1 MARDF
6 SSSTF
11 VFITGRT
18 APTTGR
24 IERRLLRVMEALL
37 AHGASVH
44 LICVPGHP
52 IAAQAKELGVEVAPY
67 RLGGLNFFRT
77 LSRVRKYLKRYRPVV
92 VHSTGLAADLISRI
106 AASGLKTAAV
116 NSLACIAWPRTGA
129 NSVLKALRRYLDRAT
144 MDRVDLLVVDSESLV
159 VPVTSLGVTSDCVLV
174 DPPSIDLA
182 ELQQQAEQP
191 WRPDFRPTG
200 PLVGYGGRIEPSR
213 GLEHLVAASAILNA
227 SGTTAEVVVAG
238 DGPLLKRLREDAFSS
253 SVRFLGHV
261 PSVPAVLSQLEVAVF
276 PSTGRGVPTALIEAA
291 ALGRPI
297 VASRVSGIEELF
309 TDGVEI
315 RLVPAGDPRALA
327 SAIGELLAAP
337 ERARKM
343 GELAR
348 LRTLDRYSSAASID
362 RHLEAYSRFMW
373 D

>member
-18 APTTGR
+18 TPTTGR
-24 IERRLLRVMEALL
+24 VERRLLRVMEALL
-37 AHGASVH
+37 ARGASVH
-44 LICVPGHP
+44 LICIPGHP

-67 RLGGLNFFRT
+67 RLSGLNFFRT
-77 LSRVRKYLKRYRPVV
+77 LSRVRKYLKRYQPVV
-92 VHSTGLAADLISRI
+92 VHSTGLAADLVSRI
-106 AASGLKTAAV
+106 AASGLKTSAV
-116 NSLACIAWPRTGA
+116 NSLACIAWPRKSA
-129 NSVLKALRRYLDRAT
+129 NPVIKALRRYLDKITIDRA
-144 MDRVDLLVVDSESLV
+144 DLFVVDSESLV
-159 VPVTSLGVTSDCVLV
+159 TPLVSLGVPGDCILV
-174 DPPSIDLA
+174 DYPSIDLA
-182 ELQQQAEQP
+182 ELQQQAEHPWQP
-191 WRPDFRPTG
+191 NFRPTG
-200 PLVGYGGRIEPSR
+200 LLVGYGGRIESSR

-227 SGTTAEVVVAG
+227 SGAAVEVVVAG
-238 DGPLLKRLREDAFSS
+238 DGPLLKKLREDAFSS

-261 PSVPAVLSQLEVAVF
+261 PSVPAVLSRLEVAVF

-297 VASRVSGIEELF
+297 VASRVDGIEELF

-337 ERARKM
+337 DKARKM

-348 LRTLDRYSSAASID
+348 LRTLDRYSSAASVD

>member
-18 APTTGR
+18 TPTTGR
-24 IERRLLRVMEALL
+24 VERRLLRVMEALL
-37 AHGASVH
+37 VRGASVH
-44 LICVPGHP
+44 LICIPGHP

-67 RLGGLNFFRT
+67 RLSGLNFFRT
-77 LSRVRKYLKRYRPVV
+77 LSRVRKYLKRYQPVV
-92 VHSTGLAADLISRI
+92 VHSTGLAADLVSRI
-106 AASGLKTAAV
+106 AASGLKTSAV
-116 NSLACIAWPRTGA
+116 NSLACIAWPRKSA
-129 NSVLKALRRYLDRAT
+129 NPVIKALRRYLDKITINRA
-144 MDRVDLLVVDSESLV
+144 DLFVVDSESLV
-159 VPVTSLGVTSDCVLV
+159 TPLVSLGVPGDCILV
-174 DPPSIDLA
+174 DHPSINLA
-182 ELQQQAEQP
+182 ELQQQAEHPWQP
-191 WRPDFRPTG
+191 NFRPTG

-213 GLEHLVAASAILNA
+213 GLEHLVAASAIMNA
-227 SGTTAEVVVAG
+227 SGAAVEVVVAG

-261 PSVPAVLSQLEVAVF
+261 TSVPAVLSRLEVAVF

-291 ALGRPI
+291 ALGRAI
-297 VASRVSGIEELF
+297 VASRVDGIEELF

-337 ERARKM
+337 DKARKM

-348 LRTLDRYSSAASID
+348 LRTLDRYSSAASVD

>member
-11 VFITGRT
+11 VFITGRVT
-18 APTTGR
+18 PTTGR

-37 AHGASVH
+37 ARGAGVH
-44 LICVPGHP
+44 LIYVPGHP
-52 IAAQAKELGVEVAPY
+52 IASQAKELGVEVAPY

-106 AASGLKTAAV
+106 AASGLKAAVV
-116 NSLACIAWPRTGA
+116 NSLACIAWPRKGA
-129 NSVLKALRRYLDRAT
+129 NPVVKALRRYLDT
-144 MDRVDLLVVDSESLV
+144 VTINRVDFFVVDSESLIT
-159 VPVTSLGVTSDCVLV
+159 PLTSLGVPGDCILV

-182 ELQQQAEQP
+182 ELQRQAEEP
-191 WRPDFRPTG
+191 WRPDFRPSG
-200 PLVGYGGRIEPSR
+200 PLVGYGGRIEPNR
-213 GLEHLVAASAILNA
+213 GLEHLIAASAILNVT
-227 SGTTAEVVVAG
+227 GTIAEVVLAG
-238 DGPLLKRLREDAFSS
+238 DGPLLKKLRADSLSS
-253 SVRFLGHV
+253 NVRFLGHV
-261 PSVPAVLSQLEVAVF
+261 HSVPAVLGRLAVTVF
-276 PSTGRGVPTALIEAA
+276 PSIGRGVPTALIEAA

-297 VASRVSGIEELF
+297 VASRVDGIEELF

-327 SAIGELLAAP
+327 SAIGEVLAAP
-337 ERARKM
+337 DNARKM